1 MKIEFSDEQLVAIYR
16 TGGDDARQAIKEAL
30 GDEFSNTIPVTSRV
44 KTFDDA
50 VRELGEDHPAVKA
63 WRSIKYGYAVS
74 DTDPETADIMAYATL
89 RVITEA
95 LNEGW
100 KPRFTE
106 GERRWYAWY
115 DFLTKAEVE
124 EMSDEEIE
132 ERRVV
137 GRASNNAYAFGGLV
151 YSNASCVST
160 FSYTIHG
167 SRLAFKNEELA
178 EYATKQFG
186 DIYADFCFIPKA
198 ACHEES
204 VQ

>member
-1 MKIEFSDEQLVAIYR
+1 MKIEFSDEQLVALYR
-16 TGGDDARQAIKEAL
+16 TGGDEARKAIKEAL
-30 GDEFSNTIPVTSRV
+30 GDEFSKTIPVTSRV
-44 KTFDDA
+44 QTFDDA
-50 VRELGEDHPAVKA
+50 VRELGDDHPAVKA
-63 WRSIKYGYAVS
+63 WRSLKYGYAVS

-100 KPRFTE
+100 KPQFTE

-115 DFLTKAEVE
+115 DFLTKEEVE
-124 EMSDEEIE
+124 EMSDEEKK

-137 GRASNNAYAFGGLV
+137 GRAVNNAYAYGGLV
-151 YSNASCVST
+151 ASSAGYVST
-160 FSYTIHG
+160 HSGTSGG

-178 EYATKQFG
+178 EYAAKQFG

-198 ACHEES
+198 ACKNEEA
-204 VQ
+204 